1 MAMTDPVGDL
11 LTRIRNGQ
19 SARLVSVTAPASRLR
34 SSVLDVL
41 QREGYIRGW
50 FEEELRPGVR
60 ELRIELKYDN
70 GRPVI
75 KEIKRVSTPGRRVY
89 SKIRAAASLQRA
101 GHLDPFHAA
110 RRHVRRRGAGRQCRR
125 RSHLQGVLSMSRVG
139 KNPVVIPAGVT
150 IELQGQHLKAK
161 GKRGELQLVVHDDVT
176 VAREGEGLVFK
187 PRNDSRRARM
197 QWGTARNLASNVVRG
212 VSDGFTINLEING
225 VGYRASADAKML
237 KMQLG
242 FSHDVEIPIPAGIQI
257 KAVKPTEIEISGSDR
272 QRVGQI
278 AAEIRSLRPPEP
290 YKGKGI
296 KYSTETIRRKEGKKK

>member
-1 MAMTDPVGDL
+1 
-11 LTRIRNGQ
+11 
-19 SARLVSVTAPASRLR
+19 
-34 SSVLDVL
+34 
-41 QREGYIRGW
+41 
-50 FEEELRPGVR
+50 
-60 ELRIELKYDN
+60 
-70 GRPVI
+70 
-75 KEIKRVSTPGRRVY
+75 
-89 SKIRAAASLQRA
+89 
-101 GHLDPFHAA
+101 
-110 RRHVRRRGAGRQCRR
+110 
-125 RSHLQGVLSMSRVG
+125 MSRVG

-150 IELQGQHLKAK
+150 IELKGQHLKAK
-161 GKRGELQLVVHDDVT
+161 GKRGELQLVVHDDVS
-176 VAREGEGLVFK
+176 VAKEGEGLVFK

-225 VGYRASADAKML
+225 VGYRAAADAKML

-257 KAVKPTEIEISGSDR
+257 KALKPTEIEISGSDR

>member
-1 MAMTDPVGDL
+1 
-11 LTRIRNGQ
+11 
-19 SARLVSVTAPASRLR
+19 
-34 SSVLDVL
+34 
-41 QREGYIRGW
+41 
-50 FEEELRPGVR
+50 
-60 ELRIELKYDN
+60 
-70 GRPVI
+70 
-75 KEIKRVSTPGRRVY
+75 
-89 SKIRAAASLQRA
+89 
-101 GHLDPFHAA
+101 
-110 RRHVRRRGAGRQCRR
+110 
-125 RSHLQGVLSMSRVG
+125 MSRVG

-161 GKRGELQLVVHDDVT
+161 GKRGELQLVVHDDVA

-225 VGYRASADAKML
+225 VGYRASADAKTL